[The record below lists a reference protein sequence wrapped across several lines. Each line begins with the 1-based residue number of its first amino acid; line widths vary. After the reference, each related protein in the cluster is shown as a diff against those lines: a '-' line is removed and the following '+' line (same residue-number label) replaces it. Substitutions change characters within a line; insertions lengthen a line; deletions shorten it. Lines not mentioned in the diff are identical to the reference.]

1 MLYSTGIT
9 MPHHFF
15 CKNVPDTRSTC
26 LTCLWFCL
34 LFTVLAPL
42 SVADDD
48 LPNIGNP
55 ASAEL
60 SPAKEIEL
68 GRVLLTEVRRRLPV
82 SSDPELIQYVQALG
96 TRIISGGLDSN
107 FPFTFLLVENSS
119 VNAFALPGGIIAINS
134 GLLTLATQESE
145 LASVFAHEIAH
156 VTQRHIARNF
166 ENAKSFNIVSA
177 LTFLGA
183 ILATVYN
190 VDLGQAALMT
200 SQAGLQQARLAY
212 SRSFEQEADRI
223 GMHLMASADIDPYG
237 MPLFFKRL
245 HKHTQLNRGK
255 LPEFLST
262 HPLTLKRIS
271 ESEARARQYH
281 DTYTINSADFDYARA
296 RALALSKNPTKQI
309 DYYRAKIR
317 ASNGLSNM
325 ERYTYALALGRA
337 GKHEQGLRHLEKIAV
352 DADNRLTVQLA
363 DAQIRL
369 AMGQTGSARETL
381 ESLDKIYPGSLPV
394 TYYLAASLIKEDKAQ
409 RALEKLDQLSYA
421 SAQNPAIAKM
431 KARAASKARMPWR
444 SHESLGDYYAAHGQY
459 DTAMEQ
465 IHLALQSPG
474 IDSSSK
480 ARIEARRIQ
489 LRQLERQREQFK

>member
-1 MLYSTGIT
+1 

-34 LFTVLAPL
+34 LFTALAPL

-177 LTFLGA
+177 LRFWAPSLQPFT
-183 ILATVYN
+183 
-190 VDLGQAALMT
+190 T
-200 SQAGLQQARLAY
+200 S
-212 SRSFEQEADRI
+212 
-223 GMHLMASADIDPYG
+223 
-237 MPLFFKRL
+237 
-245 HKHTQLNRGK
+245 T
-255 LPEFLST
+255 
-262 HPLTLKRIS
+262 
-271 ESEARARQYH
+271 
-281 DTYTINSADFDYARA
+281 
-296 RALALSKNPTKQI
+296 
-309 DYYRAKIR
+309 
-317 ASNGLSNM
+317 
-325 ERYTYALALGRA
+325 
-337 GKHEQGLRHLEKIAV
+337 
-352 DADNRLTVQLA
+352 
-363 DAQIRL
+363 
-369 AMGQTGSARETL
+369 
-381 ESLDKIYPGSLPV
+381 
-394 TYYLAASLIKEDKAQ
+394 
-409 RALEKLDQLSYA
+409 
-421 SAQNPAIAKM
+421 
-431 KARAASKARMPWR
+431 
-444 SHESLGDYYAAHGQY
+444 
-459 DTAMEQ
+459 
-465 IHLALQSPG
+465 
-474 IDSSSK
+474 
-480 ARIEARRIQ
+480 
-489 LRQLERQREQFK
+489 